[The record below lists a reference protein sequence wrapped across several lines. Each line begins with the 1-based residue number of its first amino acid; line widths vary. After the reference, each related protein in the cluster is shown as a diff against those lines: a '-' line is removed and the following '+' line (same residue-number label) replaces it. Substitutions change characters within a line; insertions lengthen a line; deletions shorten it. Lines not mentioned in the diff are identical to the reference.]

1 MLALAWPRRSR
12 RRRTRRSRRRRARGG
27 GTPRTVAG
35 WNETHFTWQANDR
48 SAHRE
53 TSAAECA
60 RSVGVGRGQACGNI
74 CRQRRARASVCRE
87 ATATRAP
94 RWEPPRQSESE
105 SLPLLF
111 LLFLLFLAFFSFL
124 CFLCSAGGARRA
136 WVCEPC
142 ARAACAR
149 VGACAGVGARLTLL
163 LLLLLLLLPL
173 PLLYPARRRAAR
185 PRLYPR
191 GRHAVVAVAVALA
204 VRRVGHCVRIDRLL
218 DHPQVLPA
226 YPPSLEPARSLPAA
240 PFVGRAAFCSLL
252 HPSKSQQALHVL
264 VRVVSIAGRCRG
276 RALGGVRVVPVRARH
291 AGLSRLGCS
300 GQAGSW
306 AGSHPMAFCQMPCV
320 LRDADVC
327 MRLFAGIRTR
337 PAVAGM
343 VQERGR
349 FVVGS
354 QARSGSRKAL
364 CWSWGQ
370 F

>member
-1 MLALAWPRRSR
+1 MLASRRRSR
-12 RRRTRRSRRRRARGG
+12 RRRRTRRHARAGG
-27 GTPRTVAG
+27 NPRTASENVHKERAG
-35 WNETHFTWQANDR
+35 ASTRFTWQPNDR

-53 TSAAECA
+53 ISPAECA

-74 CRQRRARASVCRE
+74 CRQRRARESVCPE

-185 PRLYPR
+185 PRLHPR

-226 YPPSLEPARSLPAA
+226 CPPSLEPARSLPAA

-264 VRVVSIAGRCRG
+264 VRVVSIAGRCRR
-276 RALGGVRVVPVRARH
+276 RALGGVRVVPVRART
-291 AGLSRLGCS
+291 RGCR
-300 GQAGSW
+300 
-306 AGSHPMAFCQMPCV
+306 V
-320 LRDADVC
+320 
-327 MRLFAGIRTR
+327 
-337 PAVAGM
+337 
-343 VQERGR
+343 
-349 FVVGS
+349 
-354 QARSGSRKAL
+354 
-364 CWSWGQ
+364 
-370 F
+370 

>member
-1 MLALAWPRRSR
+1 M
-12 RRRTRRSRRRRARGG
+12 
-27 GTPRTVAG
+27 
-35 WNETHFTWQANDR
+35 
-48 SAHRE
+48 
-53 TSAAECA
+53 
-60 RSVGVGRGQACGNI
+60 GRGQACGNI

-185 PRLYPR
+185 PRLHPR

-226 YPPSLEPARSLPAA
+226 CPPSLEPARSLPAA

-276 RALGGVRVVPVRARH
+276 SALGGVRVVPVRARH

-320 LRDADVC
+320 LREADVC

-349 FVVGS
+349 FVVGF
-354 QARSGSRKAL
+354 ARRGADRERAVGAGEALPADERNSFSG
-364 CWSWGQ
+364 Q
-370 F
+370 